1 MASAHLP
8 PHLTSTPGTPEDFPR
23 LAAFF
28 SAAHPDRPV
37 TVSELER
44 LRQQRVPGE
53 VSETSLFEQNG
64 ELVGVVEVSTP
75 RMDGHPG
82 WLRLDIAIHPGLENG
97 PLPAQ
102 LLAFAEQR
110 AQALGAHTLTTSVR
124 EHWWE
129 KAFLAGH
136 GYAEH
141 DRRWQSILDLRC
153 IDFQAF
159 QPQEAQALASG
170 VQIRPLSE
178 LGGVTEANQHKLY
191 TLMTTVL
198 VDVPSTT
205 PISIW
210 PFPTWQ
216 HRLIPKLRPEGLFI
230 AFTPQGEWVGLSEL
244 FQPIESRSGTLH
256 NGLTGVMKD
265 WRGHSI
271 GLALKLAAARAA
283 LSRGYTHSRTTN
295 HSVNRPMLAINEKM
309 GFQKESATVTMIKR
323 VHA

>member
-64 ELVGVVEVSTP
+64 ELVGVTEIGTP
-75 RMDGHPG
+75 HMDGHSG
-82 WLRLDIAIHPGLENG
+82 WLRLDVTIKPGLEMIV
-97 PLPAQ
+97 LPVQ
-102 LLAFAEQR
+102 LLAFAESR
-110 AQALGAHTLTTSVR
+110 AWQLGAHTFTTSIR
-124 EHWWE
+124 EDWWE
-129 KAFLAGH
+129 KTFLEQH

-141 DRRWQSILDLRC
+141 DRRWQSVLDLRQ
-153 IDFQAF
+153 IDFQQF
-159 QPQEAQALASG
+159 QAREAQAQASG
-170 VQIRPLSE
+170 IQIKPLSE
-178 LGGVTEANQHKLY
+178 LGEFDEANQRKLY
-191 TLMTTVL
+191 DLMSAVL
-198 VDVPSTT
+198 ADVPSTT
-205 PISIW
+205 PISVW
-210 PFPTWQ
+210 EFPVWQ
-216 HRLIPKLRPEGLFI
+216 QRLIPQLHPEGMFI
-230 AFTPQGEWVGLSEL
+230 AVTPPGEWVGLSAL
-244 FQPIESRSGTLH
+244 YQPIESRPGTLH
-256 NGLTGVMKD
+256 NGLTGVVAA

-283 LSRGYTHSRTTN
+283 LQRGFTHSRTTN
-295 HSVNRPMLAINEKM
+295 HSINRPMLAINEKM
-309 GFQKESATVTMIKR
+309 GFQKESASVTMIKR